1 MSRENFEN
9 FRRRVLADPALQE
22 RLRSVSDRE
31 AFRTLTVEIGTEL
44 GCDFT
49 AEEVEAALRDGHRA
63 WIERWIQP

>member
-9 FRRRVLADPALQE
+9 FRRLVLADTALQE

-31 AFRTLTVEIGTEL
+31 AFRLLTVQIGKEL
-44 GCDFT
+44 GFDFT
-49 AEEVEAALRDGHRA
+49 AEEVESALKDGQRA